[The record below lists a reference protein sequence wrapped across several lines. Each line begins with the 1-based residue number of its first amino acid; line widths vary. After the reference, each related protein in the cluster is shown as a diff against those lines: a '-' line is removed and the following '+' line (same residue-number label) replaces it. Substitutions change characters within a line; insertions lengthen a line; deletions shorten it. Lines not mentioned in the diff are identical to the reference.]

1 MCQVLGCRVGI
12 SSVSIHCMPSPG
24 LLCEDLP
31 RVRRWTS
38 EHRVCAKP
46 WRPGD
51 LCCVSGSE
59 LWWERVLCEPLLLC
73 AWPQLLCKHPL
84 CVGASVV
91 MAACCVLGTGLLCEH
106 LLCDYFLSASLC
118 GILLLRWGVGC
129 WAHRVDEAFSCGPI
143 CFPPPSDHP

>member
-1 MCQVLGCRVGI
+1 MSGDGLLSTGYVLSPGDRGIFAACQEASCGGSVF
-12 SSVSIHCMPSPG
+12 SVSPFFCVPG
-24 LLCEDLP
+24 P
-31 RVRRWTS
+31 R
-38 EHRVCAKP
+38 
-46 WRPGD
+46 
-51 LCCVSGSE
+51 
-59 LWWERVLCEPLLLC
+59 
-73 AWPQLLCKHPL
+73 LLCKHPL